1 MKPNYALYAKLSVPI
16 YEWGKRRN
24 EKMASDFKIGMATDN
39 LLKVQDNVNLE
50 VQTAY
55 TALNESIRQIELTHN
70 SLEKAYENE
79 QKALERY
86 NEGRVSIVE
95 LIEAQTYRQAAQI
108 NFVQAKAAAQMNYAT
123 LLKATNQYNRLT
135 GKS

>member
-1 MKPNYALYAKLSVPI
+1 M
-16 YEWGKRRN
+16 
-24 EKMASDFKIGMATDN
+24 
-39 LLKVQDNVNLE
+39 
-50 VQTAY
+50 QTAY